1 MSLYIRNLADYTKE
15 FGFFPALSL
24 ILQRKLNC
32 KMIKIKPKGIK
43 HWVYCR
49 NGTSDFA
56 VLRQVIGKKECA
68 FPLKDIPQSIV
79 DIGANVGY
87 ASILF
92 SNLWPSAKIVAVEP
106 ENENFDLLVK
116 NTQKY
121 SNITCM
127 NTALWSR
134 KCNLKISNPNA
145 AAFSFQFTEAN
156 TNDSPTIISI
166 TIDELKKFFLSK
178 HIDLLK
184 IDIEG
189 GEYEFFKNTESSWDE
204 GISMIAVELHERY
217 AEGVTN
223 LVLKKMNNRKVTVCG
238 EYFTFLKQ

>member
-1 MSLYIRNLADYTKE
+1 MSLYIRNLIDYAKE
-15 FGFFPALSL
+15 FGLSGALLL

-87 ASILF
+87 ASVLF
-92 SNLWPSAKIVAVEP
+92 SNLWPSAKIIAVEP

-121 SNITCM
+121 SNIKCI
-127 NTALWSR
+127 NAALWSR

-145 AAFSFQFTEAN
+145 AAFSFQFTEAYDN
-156 TNDSPTIISI
+156 EPKPINSI
-166 TIDELKKFFLSK
+166 TINELKMHFASK
-178 HIDLLK
+178 PIDLIK

-189 GEYEFFKNTESSWDE
+189 GEYEFFKNMERGWDN
-204 GISMIAVELHERY
+204 GITMIAVELHERY
-217 AEGVTN
+217 AQGVTN
-223 LVLKKMNNRKVTVCG
+223 LVLNKMKNRKVIVSG
-238 EYFTFLKQ
+238 EYFAFLKQ